1 MSGTAPI
8 PLRVECYA
16 GYRAEERPEAFWLR
30 DRRVE
35 VRLILDRWCGE
46 DHAYFKVVG
55 EDGIR
60 YILRRDDYRGGWE
73 LILMEVPGTP
83 TTEARR

>member
-1 MSGTAPI
+1 MSGAPPI
-8 PLRVECYA
+8 PLRVECYS

-30 DRRVE
+30 DRRVA
-35 VRLILDRWCGE
+35 VRLILDRWYGE
-46 DHAYFKVVG
+46 DHAYFKVVD

-60 YILRRDDYRGGWE
+60 YIMRRDDYRGEWE

-83 TTEARR
+83 ATEVGR

>member
-1 MSGTAPI
+1 MGEAPSI
-8 PLRVECYA
+8 PLRVECYS
-16 GYRAEERPEAFWLR
+16 GYRSEERPVAFWFR

-35 VRLILDRWCGE
+35 IQVILDRWYGE

-60 YILRRDDYRGGWE
+60 YIMRRDDYRGGWE
-73 LILMEVPGTP
+73 LILMEVPGAP
-83 TTEARR
+83 VMEARH